1 MKRTECARPNNPAIQ
16 SFRPPPVTG
25 RRLSFLA
32 PSNRVAFHG
41 RRSILRDSMSTPS
54 DIVLGSFIG
63 DALALGP
70 HWIYDQSQI
79 REKLGHVTSYQAPAT
94 TYHAGKVA
102 GDQTHYGDQTLL
114 LLRSIAEA
122 GNFKLERFASL
133 WRDFWENTNT
143 ISYRDGATKGTLT
156 NLKAGADPEA
166 AASSLGDLAGA
177 ARIAPLFLLNW
188 ESEEQLL
195 FAVRQETAFTH
206 GSPEVIETAAFFTH
220 VVLAIRQ
227 GDGIPQA
234 LEKAA
239 ALTWKHLPD
248 YWLEQARE
256 SAASGEKDAAA
267 LQDHGLTCNIADA
280 FPSVCHLLL
289 RHPQD
294 PATALIENVN
304 AGGDSAAR
312 GMILGMTYGAAFPVS
327 TWPGEWLSGLNA
339 RAEIE
344 KLMAQIH

>member
-1 MKRTECARPNNPAIQ
+1 
-16 SFRPPPVTG
+16 
-25 RRLSFLA
+25 
-32 PSNRVAFHG
+32 
-41 RRSILRDSMSTPS
+41 MSTPS

-70 HWIYDQSQI
+70 HWIYDQAQI
-79 REKLGHVTSYQAPAT
+79 HGKLGRVTSYQVPLAV
-94 TYHAGKVA
+94 YHKGKTA

-133 WRDFWENTNT
+133 WRDFWENDNT
-143 ISYRDGATKGTLT
+143 ISYRDGATKGTLA
-156 NLKAGADPEA
+156 NLRAGAGPET
-166 AASSLGDLAGA
+166 SSSPSNDIAGA

-206 GSPEVIETAAFFTH
+206 DAPEVAETALFFAH
-220 VVLAIRQ
+220 VVLGIRQ
-227 GDGIPQA
+227 GATIPNA

-248 YWLEQARE
+248 HWLDKARE
-256 SAASGEKDAAA
+256 SSASGEPDAAA
-267 LQDHGLTCNIADA
+267 LQDHGLTCHTPDA
-280 FPSVCHLLL
+280 FPGICHLLL
-289 RHPQD
+289 RYPED
-294 PATALIENVN
+294 PATALVENVN

-312 GMILGMTYGAAFPVS
+312 GMILGLVYGAAFPVS
-327 TWPGEWLSGLNA
+327 TWPAEWLTGLKA

-344 KLMAQIH
+344 KLVAQVH